1 MNSKRVRGQGDSS
14 AIVPRHRSYDHLVG
28 FGEAMVRLSTPVGQ
42 TLETAPSLSTH
53 VGGAE
58 LNGLIAATAF
68 GMPSTWV
75 SAVGDD
81 IAGHRIVRHARSYGV
96 TPSLEVADDARSGL
110 YFVEMAA
117 FPRSTRVFY
126 DRGWSAASFI
136 DRGTIDWVKLVTERT
151 CFYSS
156 GITAG
161 ISAAARRA
169 LEEAIQH
176 SRHVGA
182 VVALDINYRRRLW
195 PADQAYG
202 WMMDVM
208 PDIDILSVSDAD
220 LLHLGQKPDDLTAA
234 RDALGVGVLVVS
246 SKERTAEAITV
257 TVRAI
262 DDDGVSEA
270 TGRAAVVDPFGA
282 GDAMFGAFLATAPT
296 ASRDT
301 AVEQALKA
309 ALITYGIHGDAMDVD
324 PAAALEGGRI
334 LR

>member
-1 MNSKRVRGQGDSS
+1 MTIGRNRGANGSQAANSTLR
-14 AIVPRHRSYDHLVG
+14 PYDHLVG
-28 FGEAMVRLSTPVGQ
+28 FGEAMVRLSTQVGQ
-42 TLETAPSLSTH
+42 TLETAPNLSTH

-81 IAGHRIVRHARSYGV
+81 VAGRRIVRHARAHGV
-96 TPSLEVADDARSGL
+96 TTSLEITEDARSGL

-126 DRGWSAASFI
+126 DRGWSAASLL
-136 DRGTIDWVKLVTERT
+136 DRNAIDWSELVTART
-151 CFYSS
+151 CLYST

-161 ISAAARRA
+161 ISATSRRA

-176 SRHVGA
+176 ARDVGA

-202 WMMDVM
+202 WMMGVM
-208 PDIDILSVSDAD
+208 PDVGILSVSDAD
-220 LLHLGQKPDDLTAA
+220 LVQLAQPTDDLAAA
-234 RDALGVGVLVVS
+234 RKALGVDVLVVS
-246 SKERTAEAITV
+246 SKERTPEAVTV
-257 TVRAI
+257 TLRVVG
-262 DDDGVSEA
+262 DDGMSEA
-270 TGRAAVVDPFGA
+270 TGQAAVVDPFGA
-282 GDAMFGAFLATAPT
+282 GDAMFGAYLATAPT
-296 ASRDT
+296 ESRET
-301 AVEQALKA
+301 AVDHALRA
-309 ALITYGIHGDAMDVD
+309 ALITYGLHGDAMDVD

>member
-1 MNSKRVRGQGDSS
+1 MKIGRNRGRDGSLAANPTD
-14 AIVPRHRSYDHLVG
+14 RSYDQLVG

-42 TLETAPSLSTH
+42 TLETAPNLSTH

-81 IAGHRIVRHARSYGV
+81 IAGHRIVRHARAYGV
-96 TPSLEVADDARSGL
+96 TTSLEVTDDARSGL

-126 DRGWSAASFI
+126 DRGWSAASFL
-136 DRGTIDWVKLVTERT
+136 DRGAIDWAELVTART
-151 CFYSS
+151 CLYSS

-176 SRHVGA
+176 ARDVGA

-202 WMMDVM
+202 WMMDIM
-208 PDIDILSVSDAD
+208 PNVDILSMSDAD
-220 LLHLGQKPDDLTAA
+220 LVQLAQPTDDLAAA
-234 RDALGVGVLVVS
+234 RKALGVDVLVVS

-257 TVRAI
+257 TVRVI
-262 DDDGVSEA
+262 DDDGMSEA
-270 TGRAAVVDPFGA
+270 TGQAAVVDPFGA

-296 ASRDT
+296 ASRET
-301 AVEQALKA
+301 AVDRALRA